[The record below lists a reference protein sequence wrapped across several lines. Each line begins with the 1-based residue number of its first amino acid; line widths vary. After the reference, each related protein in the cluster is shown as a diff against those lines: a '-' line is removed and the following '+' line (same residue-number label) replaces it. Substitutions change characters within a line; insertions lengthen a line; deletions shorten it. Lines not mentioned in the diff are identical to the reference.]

1 MESFPFD
8 RAGKWLIV
16 HHGDAVLR
24 LAGVTDIPAWQAV
37 QTEVVQPRQLP
48 DGLIEVE
55 RPGAG
60 RPDLFVVEIATD
72 PEARIAE
79 QVFADLALV
88 YLDRGVLP
96 EAVVLVLRPKGRLR
110 APGRFDERGRH
121 GWSRLQAKWRVVNLW
136 RMPAADLLSADEPG
150 LAPWATVARW
160 DGPPE
165 ALFRRCRELIDRK
178 APPAEHANMLAVAV
192 RLADIRYHNHPEL
205 LAILGGKQ
213 AVIDSPLM
221 REIMDEQ
228 AAQLLHETI
237 PDVLAERFGAVP
249 PDLVAAVRSIQDVGR
264 LKTVIRL
271 AARAKSYATF
281 RRDLAA
287 LTAAPPDAP
296 PRPA

>member
-110 APGRFDERGRH
+110 APGRFDERGR
-121 GWSRLQAKWRVVNLW
+121 
-136 RMPAADLLSADEPG
+136 
-150 LAPWATVARW
+150 
-160 DGPPE
+160 
-165 ALFRRCRELIDRK
+165 
-178 APPAEHANMLAVAV
+178 
-192 RLADIRYHNHPEL
+192 
-205 LAILGGKQ
+205 
-213 AVIDSPLM
+213 
-221 REIMDEQ
+221 
-228 AAQLLHETI
+228 
-237 PDVLAERFGAVP
+237 
-249 PDLVAAVRSIQDVGR
+249 
-264 LKTVIRL
+264 
-271 AARAKSYATF
+271 
-281 RRDLAA
+281 
-287 LTAAPPDAP
+287 
-296 PRPA
+296 